1 MSTDRMTSPFGDP
14 FGDKGKDPMTD
25 AAQTLPLEVTA
36 NGDNGM
42 PNSAAARPGG
52 VPASRSLRSSM
63 STKPSDFGLGVSD
76 EQTDQVELLRPPGF
90 AAFEGFSDA
99 PTLHRLRQVSDLKLT
114 DGSDPHG
121 VATNT
126 GRPIHFDGNLF
137 TGCAMLWTKGVP
149 SQPGRL
155 FHGQRRKSSIT
166 VQGRFKRPVVMSHLV
181 TGPEFTRGFV
191 NLPARWFVEGVL
203 LRIASRISPQ
213 MKFGPPNRP
222 FLQVP
227 VMSLAQ
233 KVIVSEPGDEPQL
246 AGRIEQGAELYKA
259 ILEDTGGEHS
269 WEFKKSPLNKEKVF
283 DMGHIWTFHMH
294 QHIVDLSTFSMQIL
308 KQFDITHYLNGQPLQ
323 SMIKDRATGEY
334 VVSFEVWHEK
344 LIKDAERYYEQK
356 QEEFG

>member
-1 MSTDRMTSPFGDP
+1 MSTDRITSPFGDP
-14 FGDKGKDPMTD
+14 FDDKGKDPVTD
-25 AAQTLPLEVTA
+25 AAQTLPLELDT
-36 NGDNGM
+36 
-42 PNSAAARPGG
+42 R
-52 VPASRSLRSSM
+52 R
-63 STKPSDFGLGVSD
+63 PSDFGLGVSD
-76 EQTDQVELLRPPGF
+76 EQTDQVELVRPPGI
-90 AAFEGFSDA
+90 AEFEGFPDA
-99 PTLHRLRQVSDLKLT
+99 PTLHRLRQVSDLQLT
-114 DGSDPHG
+114 DNSDPDRI
-121 VATNT
+121 ATNT
-126 GRPIHFDGNLF
+126 GRPIYFDGNLF

-149 SQPGRL
+149 SQPEHL

-181 TGPEFTRGFV
+181 TGPETYSLQHLSLAFH
-191 NLPARWFVEGVL
+191 NIACLQ
-203 LRIASRISPQ
+203 IASRISPQ
-213 MKFGPPNRP
+213 MKFGPPSRP

-227 VMSLAQ
+227 VMSLSQ

-246 AGRIEQGAELYKA
+246 AGRTEQGAELYKA
-259 ILEDTGGEHS
+259 ILEDTGGENS

-294 QHIVDLSTFSMQIL
+294 QHIVDLSTFNMQIL